1 MIKPLQLPK
10 FLNKSNLK
18 ECGGELERKNSLQ
31 RQSWQKYVT
40 QIVFFFF
47 FFCEIARY
55 EKNSISIFQEFFVSI
70 DKSLI
75 SGARLSTSLQF
86 MKF

>member
-1 MIKPLQLPK
+1 MLKPLELPK

-18 ECGGELERKNSLQ
+18 GRGGELEGKSSLQ
-31 RQSWQKYVT
+31 RQSWQKYLT
-40 QIVFFFF
+40 QTVF

-75 SGARLSTSLQF
+75 SGARLSTRLQF